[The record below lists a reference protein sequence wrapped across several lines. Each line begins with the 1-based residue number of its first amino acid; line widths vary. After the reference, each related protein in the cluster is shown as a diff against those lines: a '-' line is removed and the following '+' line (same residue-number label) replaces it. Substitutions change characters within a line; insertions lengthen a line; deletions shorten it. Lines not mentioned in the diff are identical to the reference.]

1 MNKTKIPFTAIL
13 MCVSFLHHQVSL
25 WQQFGVLQF
34 NSLLTLYTWWSWR
47 WLLDTQGEI
56 SGGHKELGVWS
67 SGERWGLE
75 IKICLSYKRYLKPWD
90 RMKSFSEKLQKEKNC
105 KKKKMAQ
112 GQTLEYSNIWMWNI
126 GRGFSKGNRKTV
138 LVRWDKLVFMRFS
151 RNLTRKILFQFCR
164 MLWMKNMLRTE
175 PISFCNWNF
184 TGNLTRAVSGE

>member
-1 MNKTKIPFTAIL
+1 MNKTKIPLTAIL

-90 RMKSFSEKLQKEKNC
+90 RMNLLVKNC
-105 KKKKMAQ
+105 RKKKTAKKKKWLKAKPLSIPTF
-112 GQTLEYSNIWMWNI
+112 GCGTLEGDSVKEIEKQSWLGGIN
-126 GRGFSKGNRKTV
+126 
-138 LVRWDKLVFMRFS
+138 
-151 RNLTRKILFQFCR
+151 
-164 MLWMKNMLRTE
+164 
-175 PISFCNWNF
+175 
-184 TGNLTRAVSGE
+184 

>member
-1 MNKTKIPFTAIL
+1 MDISIL
-13 MCVSFLHHQVSL
+13 SVTTTFLISVSKSTHLSLSGRISRVSRIAAASVPTLAGYSFSNSTYDGTEFHFQSYHILFLCWTFPWSIAFSIIIFVKCHV
-25 WQQFGVLQF
+25 GVLQF

-105 KKKKMAQ
+105 KKKKNGSRPNPWVFQ
-112 GQTLEYSNIWMWNI
+112 HLDVEHW
-126 GRGFSKGNRKTV
+126 KG
-138 LVRWDKLVFMRFS
+138 
-151 RNLTRKILFQFCR
+151 IQ
-164 MLWMKNMLRTE
+164 
-175 PISFCNWNF
+175 
-184 TGNLTRAVSGE
+184 